1 MLRHQTS
8 LLHNEVSNQNGLE
21 IHIGVHALSN
31 FFLIPPR
38 KKGTQLTRKPVC
50 LSYCPVTGKGY
61 RDQGNLKRKS
71 FN

>member
-8 LLHNEVSNQNGLE
+8 LLHNEVNNQNGLE
-21 IHIGVHALSN
+21 MRIEAHALSN
-31 FFLIPPR
+31 FFLIPSR

-61 RDQGNLKRKS
+61 HDQGNLKRKS